1 LVAIDGSEPS
11 MRAASYAILLAGKF
25 EAQLWAIH
33 VEQDVSYVNPYSF
46 GIYYLITTDDKNSIL
61 HDRLKGTKEWF
72 DKIKTSAYHNKVQLT
87 KTELVVS
94 SVSDQKAIANY
105 AKRNGINVLVMG
117 TQGLSGPKKLILGSV
132 VSGVI
137 NHAHCPIMV
146 VK

>member
-1 LVAIDGSEPS
+1 MQQVSDTIG
-11 MRAASYAILLAGKF
+11 GKVRSSIVG
-25 EAQLWAIH
+25 IH

-46 GIYYLITTDDKNSIL
+46 GVYDMITTDEKNSIL
-61 HDRLKGTKEWF
+61 YDRLKGTKEWF

-87 KTELVVS
+87 KTELVVR

-105 AKRNGINVLVMG
+105 AKRNGINVLVMV
-117 TQGLSGPKKLILGSV
+117 TQGRSGLKKLILGSV

-137 NHAHCPIMV
+137 NHAHCPVMV